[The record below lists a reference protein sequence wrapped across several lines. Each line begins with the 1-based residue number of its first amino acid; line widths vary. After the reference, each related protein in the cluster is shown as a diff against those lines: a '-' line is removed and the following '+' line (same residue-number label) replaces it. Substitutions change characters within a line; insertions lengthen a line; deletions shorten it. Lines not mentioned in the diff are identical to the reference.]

1 MAKTIAQ
8 INEKIK
14 AGSVVV
20 VTAEEFTAMARTKEP
35 GQLAQEV
42 DVVTTAT
49 FGPMCSSGA
58 VINFGH
64 WNPGIRMEDI
74 TLNDVPVYQGLAAVD
89 GYIGATAESKYD
101 CQYGGA
107 HVIEDLIAGK
117 ELRLHARG
125 KGTDCYPTKEIDTYI
140 NKDVVN
146 EFYLFDPRNAYQN
159 YGAATNSTSKIKYT
173 YMGCLLPS
181 FGNVTYSTSGELSPL
196 LNDPYLRTIGLG
208 TRIFLGGT
216 QGYVVWNG
224 TQFNTAKERNSHG
237 IPLGGG
243 ATLAVIGDAKE
254 MSTEFIRAAY
264 YEKYGVSMF
273 VGLGIPIPVLDDDMA
288 GRLTISNS
296 EIETYVFDYG
306 VDGHPAVGKVN
317 YAELQSGK
325 IELNGKKVK
334 TAPLSSLSVARDI
347 ADTLCGWIKDG
358 RFLLSE
364 PVARFP
370 MDSSVEPLRQRRAGQ
385 DASEGAER

>member
-216 QGYVVWNG
+216 RAMSSGTARSSIPQRNG
-224 TQFNTAKERNSHG
+224 TATAFRWEAVRRWRSSAMQKRCPRNSSG
-237 IPLGGG
+237 PLTMRNTECRCSSGSGFPFLFWTMTWLVASQFRTARSRRMYSTTAWMG
-243 ATLAVIGDAKE
+243 TLRSEKSIMPSFRAKDR
-254 MSTEFIRAAY
+254 TER
-264 YEKYGVSMF
+264 EKKS
-273 VGLGIPIPVLDDDMA
+273 
-288 GRLTISNS
+288 R
-296 EIETYVFDYG
+296 
-306 VDGHPAVGKVN
+306 
-317 YAELQSGK
+317 
-325 IELNGKKVK
+325 
-334 TAPLSSLSVARDI
+334 PL
-347 ADTLCGWIKDG
+347 
-358 RFLLSE
+358 
-364 PVARFP
+364 RFP
-370 MDSSVEPLRQRRAGQ
+370 A
-385 DASEGAER
+385 

>member
-1 MAKTIAQ
+1 
-8 INEKIK
+8 
-14 AGSVVV
+14 
-20 VTAEEFTAMARTKEP
+20 
-35 GQLAQEV
+35 
-42 DVVTTAT
+42 
-49 FGPMCSSGA
+49 
-58 VINFGH
+58 
-64 WNPGIRMEDI
+64 
-74 TLNDVPVYQGLAAVD
+74 
-89 GYIGATAESKYD
+89 
-101 CQYGGA
+101 
-107 HVIEDLIAGK
+107 
-117 ELRLHARG
+117 
-125 KGTDCYPTKEIDTYI
+125 
-140 NKDVVN
+140 
-146 EFYLFDPRNAYQN
+146 
-159 YGAATNSTSKIKYT
+159 
-173 YMGCLLPS
+173 
-181 FGNVTYSTSGELSPL
+181 
-196 LNDPYLRTIGLG
+196 
-208 TRIFLGGT
+208 
-216 QGYVVWNG
+216 
-224 TQFNTAKERNSHG
+224 
-237 IPLGGG
+237 LGGG

-288 GRLTISNS
+288 GRLAISNS